1 MRFGSARLGLRSVCR
16 GNAAITLTLIVLYVA
31 AQIAL
36 AVWAGRGAKSDA
48 DYLVAGR
55 SLGPFAVGMSLFAT
69 WFASESLIATS
80 SEVARAG
87 LAGAAAFW
95 AGESVGRGLCVTAKI
110 FGKVDSCRCARVC
123 AYPCV
128 RVCTRE
134 IRL

>member
-1 MRFGSARLGLRSVCR
+1 MSAQLGLRSVCR

-69 WFASESLIATS
+69 WFAS
-80 SEVARAG
+80 
-87 LAGAAAFW
+87 
-95 AGESVGRGLCVTAKI
+95 
-110 FGKVDSCRCARVC
+110 
-123 AYPCV
+123 
-128 RVCTRE
+128 
-134 IRL
+134 